1 MQSNVSLYSRKRT
14 KKNTQKIAGQG
25 NNMPTKVMIFILF
38 TVIAVILLI
47 PFYTLFISTFK
58 DGAVVVAKGMDA
70 SIDISK
76 MSIKN
81 YVILFTAKNSFF
93 IWFFNSLFLTIGQVA
108 LQLFISAFVAYGFA
122 MYDFKGKNFLFVCV
136 LFVMMVPFEILM
148 LPLYSQVST
157 MHLTNSYAGI
167 ILPSIANASTIFF
180 FRQYLSGIP
189 KDLVEAGRIDGAS
202 EYGIFFRLILPIM
215 KPSFAAMAILNAMGS
230 WNNLLWPMLVLKDAK
245 KFTLPIGLNTL
256 MTPYGNNFN
265 LLFVGSF
272 LSILPIFILFMCFQK
287 YFVDGM
293 TAGAVKG

>member
-1 MQSNVSLYSRKRT
+1 MQSNINLNSRKRP
-14 KKNTQKIAGQG
+14 KKILKIAGQG
-25 NNMPTKVMIFILF
+25 KNIPTRVMIFALF
-38 TVIAVILLI
+38 AVIAFVLII

-58 DGAVVVAKGMDA
+58 DGALVIGNGMDV
-70 SIDISK
+70 SINTTK
-76 MSIKN
+76 MSLKN
-81 YVILFTAKNSFF
+81 YIVLFTEKNSFF
-93 IWFFNSLFLTIGQVA
+93 TWFFNSLFLTVVQVA
-108 LQLFISAFVAYGFA
+108 LQLFVSAFVAYGFA
-122 MYDFKGKNFLFVCV
+122 MYDFKGKNFLFICV

-148 LPLYSQVST
+148 LPLYSQISN
-157 MHLTNSYAGI
+157 MHLTNTYTGI

-215 KPSFAAMAILNAMGS
+215 KPSFAAMAILNAMFS
-230 WNNLLWPMLVLKDAK
+230 WNNLLWPMLVLKDSG

-256 MTPYGNNFN
+256 LTPYGNNYN

-272 LSILPIFILFMCFQK
+272 LSILPIFILFMFFQK